1 MMKRSYGAFAWLLA
15 AGGLLGVPAQAAV
28 SPEEAAQLKTVLTPL
43 GAERAGSEDGRI
55 PAWEGGLQFERPP
68 LDQMRNPDTY
78 AELSDDTPLFTIT
91 AANLAQYRDQLT
103 VGQLALFQKYPETYK
118 MVVYPTQRT
127 ASAPDFVY
135 EATFRNATT
144 ARLENDGESLVD
156 AAIGIPFP
164 IPKSGK
170 ELIWNH
176 KLRYRGEGVRR
187 YNTQLAVQTN
197 GSYQPYKLREDVRFH
212 YNDRNATPENIDNV
226 IIYFLQFT
234 TAPARQS
241 GNVLL
246 VHETMDQVAEARR
259 AWLYNPG
266 LRRIR
271 RAPNV
276 AYDNPGTG
284 ADGLR
289 TNDQLDQFNGATDR
303 YTWNIVGKRE
313 MFMPYN
319 GVKLVDSALG
329 YGDIAKRGH
338 MNQDLARYELRRVW
352 VLDSHLKA
360 GTAHQYK
367 RRTFYIDE
375 DSWSILAVDV
385 YDSRDQLWR
394 VQEGHLITVPWMRSV
409 AFAAST
415 VYDLQA
421 NRYLLL
427 DLSNEEPVYEEHDWP
442 LEHFTTGSVQRMA
455 IK

>member
-1 MMKRSYGAFAWLLA
+1 MNKHDGWRR
-15 AGGLLGVPAQAAV
+15 AGGLIAGSLLSLSALAAV
-28 SPEEAAQLKTVLTPL
+28 SPEEAATLQTVLTPL
-43 GAERAGSEDGRI
+43 GAERAGNADGRI
-55 PAWEGGLQFERPP
+55 PAWEGGFVLPRPP
-68 LDQMRNPDTY
+68 MEQMRTY
-78 AELSDDTPLFTIT
+78 AEVADDRPLYTIT
-91 AANLAQYRDQLT
+91 AANLAQHRDQLT
-103 VGQLALFQKYPETYK
+103 VGQLALFEKFPESYR
-118 MVVYPTQRT
+118 MPVYPTRRT
-127 ASAPDFVY
+127 ANAPDFVY
-135 EATFRNATT
+135 EATLRNATR

-187 YNTQLAVQTN
+187 YNTQLAVQTT
-197 GSYQPYKLREDVRFH
+197 GSFQPYKLREDVRFH
-212 YNDRNATPENIDNV
+212 YSDRNATPESLNNV

-266 LRRIR
+266 QRRIR

-313 MFMPYN
+313 MILPYN
-319 GVKLVDSALG
+319 GIKLVNGDLR
-329 YGDIAKRGH
+329 YGDIAQRGH
-338 MNQDLARYELRRVW
+338 LNQDLTRYELRRVW
-352 VLDSHLKA
+352 VLETQLKA

-385 YDSRDQLWR
+385 YDNRDQLWR

-421 NRYLLL
+421 NRYLVL
-427 DLSNEEPVYEEHDWP
+427 DVSNEEPVYEERDWP